1 MNRADESK
9 YTPVQHLTGMPWEEL
24 QDWVAGELLE
34 RPFRA
39 RQLFSW
45 IHHRGAESV
54 NDMTDIPKALRE
66 RLSECAALTVLET
79 IERADGND
87 GTQRFLLRLPDGL
100 VAESVLIP
108 EPPRL
113 TACLST
119 QVGCRMKCAFCMTG
133 QVGFRRNLSSHEITA
148 QLYALRKASQ
158 ERISNV
164 VLMGMGEPLDN
175 LDQVL
180 PALLVISHDS
190 GICIGQ
196 RKITISTIG
205 LPNGIERLSRLE
217 RQYGLALSLHS
228 AVAKTREMLVPAA
241 SATSLHQLKQSLMAW
256 TDAVGRRVTLE
267 YCLIAGVNDSERE
280 ADALADFAQG
290 LPCKINLLLYNRVTG
305 LPWKRPD
312 ERAVS
317 SFMARLFPRCPAVT
331 LRKSRGSDVQGACG
345 QLGAS
350 VLGSGT
356 GPER

>member
-1 MNRADESK
+1 MNRTDESK
-9 YTPVQHLTGMPWEEL
+9 YTPVQNLTGMPWEEL
-24 QDWVAGELLE
+24 EDWVAGELLE

-79 IERADGND
+79 IERADGDD

-108 EPPRL
+108 DPPRL

-119 QVGCRMKCAFCMTG
+119 QVGCKMKCAFCMTG
-133 QVGFRRNLSSHEITA
+133 QVGFRRNLTSHEITA

-205 LPNGIERLSRLE
+205 LPNGIERLSRLG

-241 SATSLHQLKQSLMAW
+241 AATSLHQLRQSLVAW
-256 TDAVGRRVTLE
+256 TDAIGRRVTLE

-290 LPCKINLLLYNRVTG
+290 LPCKINLLLYNRVAS

-312 ERAVS
+312 E
-317 SFMARLFPRCPAVT
+317 PAVT
-331 LRKSRGSDVQGACG
+331 RLH
-345 QLGAS
+345 
-350 VLGSGT
+350 GT
-356 GPER
+356 PLPPLPGRHAQKVTGL